1 MLDLNTIKQVNKKG
15 FKPELIEPTTHTIT
29 IGRNVG
35 NKPLPN
41 HKWRGFKSCIES
53 FIESHNGKT
62 FVNSSGNG
70 IWVDS
75 KGQEIKEEN
84 QTFVFSSNEFLNKS
98 ELKRIAKLFRQ
109 DAIALTSGNT
119 QFIG

>member
-1 MLDLNTIKQVNKKG
+1 MLNLNTIKQVNKKG
-15 FKPELIEPTTHTIT
+15 FKAKLVDPTTHTIT

-35 NKPLPN
+35 IKPLPN
-41 HKWRGFKSCIES
+41 HKWQGFKSCIES
-53 FIESHNGKT
+53 FIDSHNGT
-62 FVNSSGNG
+62 IFVNSAGRG

-75 KGQEIKEEN
+75 KGQETKEEN
-84 QTFVFSSNEFLNKS
+84 QTYVFSSKEFLNKS

>member
-1 MLDLNTIKQVNKKG
+1 MQDLNIIKQVNKKG
-15 FKPELIEPTTHTIT
+15 FKPKLVEPTTHTIT

-35 NKPLPN
+35 SKSLPN
-41 HKWRGFKSCIES
+41 HKWNGFKSCIES
-53 FIESHNGKT
+53 FIDSHNGT
-62 FVNSSGNG
+62 IFVNSSGNG

-84 QTFVFSSNEFLNKS
+84 QTFVFSSKEFLNKS
-98 ELKRIAKLFRQ
+98 ELRRIAKLFRQ
-109 DAIALTSGNT
+109 DAIALTSGST

>member
-15 FKPELIEPTTHTIT
+15 FKPKLIDPTTHTIT

-35 NKPLPN
+35 NKPLSN
-41 HKWRGFKSCIES
+41 HRWKGFKSCIES
-53 FIESHNGKT
+53 FIDSHNGII
-62 FVNSSGNG
+62 FVNSAGYG

-75 KGQEIKEEN
+75 KGQEINEEN
-84 QTFVFSSNEFLNKS
+84 QTYVFSSKEFLNKS

>member
-15 FKPELIEPTTHTIT
+15 FKPKLIEPTTHTIT
-29 IGRNVG
+29 IGRNIG
-35 NKPLPN
+35 KHSMAN
-41 HKWRGFKSCIES
+41 HRWKGFKSCIES
-53 FIESHNGKT
+53 FIDSHNGII
-62 FVNSSGNG
+62 FVNSAGHG

-84 QTFVFSSNEFLNKS
+84 QTYVFSSMEFLNKS
-98 ELKRIAKLFRQ
+98 ELKRIAKLFKQ
-109 DAIALTSGNT
+109 DAIALTSGST

>member
-15 FKPELIEPTTHTIT
+15 FKPKLVNPTTHTLT
-29 IGRNVG
+29 IGRNIG
-35 NKPLPN
+35 NKPLSN
-41 HKWRGFKSCIES
+41 HRWEGFKSCIES
-53 FIESHNGKT
+53 FIDSHNGEI

-70 IWVDS
+70 VWTDAIG
-75 KGQEIKEEN
+75 KEIKEEN

-98 ELKRIAKLFRQ
+98 ELKRIAKLFCQ

-119 QFIG
+119 QLIG

>member
-15 FKPELIEPTTHTIT
+15 FNPKLVEPTTHTIT

-35 NKPLPN
+35 KKPLPE
-41 HKWRGFKSCIES
+41 HRWEGFKSCIES
-53 FIESHNGKT
+53 FIDSHNGT
-62 FVNSSGNG
+62 IFVNSSGFG

-75 KGQEIKEEN
+75 KGQEIREEN
-84 QTFVFSSNEFLNKS
+84 QTFVFSSKEFLNKS
-98 ELKRIAKLFRQ
+98 GLKRIAKLFRQ

>member
-15 FKPELIEPTTHTIT
+15 FKPKLVNPTTHTIT

-35 NKPLPN
+35 NKPLSN
-41 HKWRGFKSCIES
+41 HRWQGFKSCIES
-53 FIESHNGKT
+53 FIDSHSGII
-62 FVNSSGNG
+62 FVNSAGNG

-109 DAIALTSGNT
+109 DAIALTSGCT

>member
-1 MLDLNTIKQVNKKG
+1 MQDLNTIKQVNEKG
-15 FKPELIEPTTHTIT
+15 FKPKLVEPTTHTIT

-35 NKPLPN
+35 IKPLPN
-41 HKWRGFKSCIES
+41 HRWQGFKSCVES
-53 FIESHNGKT
+53 FIDSHNGT
-62 FVNSSGNG
+62 IFVSSPGEG

-84 QTFVFSSNEFLNKS
+84 HTFVFSSKEFLNKS